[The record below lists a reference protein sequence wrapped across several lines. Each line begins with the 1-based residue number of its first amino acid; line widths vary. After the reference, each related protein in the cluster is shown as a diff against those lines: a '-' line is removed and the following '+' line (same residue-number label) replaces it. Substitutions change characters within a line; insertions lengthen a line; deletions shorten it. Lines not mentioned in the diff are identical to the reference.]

1 MDEMPLP
8 ALDWDDLLSN
18 VSDEIVIEH
27 AWDLLSDPELPEA
40 LEQQPLALAD
50 AAAPGSAASL
60 LALLRGGG
68 DIPEAARARLIHF
81 LEQYQTIA
89 TSRTPAAAQ
98 MGNVR
103 LIQGGITIP
112 NPDRGVESSFPH
124 IVELNGAL
132 SAEEEACEWQQYKTK
147 TTHIKVQLQD
157 EQGAPPPHPCPHS
170 SRLAYT

>member
-1 MDEMPLP
+1 MNENPPDYWVDIISNFT
-8 ALDWDDLLSN
+8 AYSNLD
-18 VSDEIVIEH
+18 
-27 AWDLLSDPELPEA
+27 DLLSDPELQEP

-68 DIPEAARARLIHF
+68 DIPEAARAGLIHF
-81 LEQYQTIA
+81 LEQHQ

-112 NPDRGVESSFPH
+112 NPDLGVESSFPH

-132 SAEEEACEWQQYKTK
+132 SAEDEACEWQQYKSK
-147 TTHIKVQLQD
+147 KTHIKVQLQD

-170 SRLAYT
+170 SRLVYT

>member
-1 MDEMPLP
+1 MNENPLP
-8 ALDWDDLLSN
+8 ALDFDDLLSN
-18 VSDEIVIEH
+18 LG
-27 AWDLLSDPELPEA
+27 DLLSDPELPEFRRA

-132 SAEEEACEWQQYKTK
+132 SAEDEACEWQQYKTK

-170 SRLAYT
+170 SRLVYT